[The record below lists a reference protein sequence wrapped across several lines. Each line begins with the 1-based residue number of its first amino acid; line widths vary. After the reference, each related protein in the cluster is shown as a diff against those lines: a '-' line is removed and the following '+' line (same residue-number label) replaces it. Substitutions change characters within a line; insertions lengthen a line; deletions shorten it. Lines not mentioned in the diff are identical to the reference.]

1 MHPWVVSVSRL
12 HDAGW
17 RPKWTNEEVLGALLE
32 EVEGRHTV
40 AGRRLGRKDATAV
53 SATAAG
59 ATVALLGTAALVRRA
74 RKARR
79 RI

>member
-1 MHPWVVSVSRL
+1 MSLFVSWIVFPL
-12 HDAGW
+12 LL
-17 RPKWTNEEVLGALLE
+17 TVLALGCGLLLE
-32 EVEGRHTV
+32 EVAGRHTV
-40 AGRRLGRKDATAV
+40 VGRRLGRKDATA
-53 SATAAG
+53 AGAAG